1 MHHANKKRVLGKEDS
16 AINIDVIFLKS
27 ESSQKLQSEMKTIDS
42 ENIKPERLNDT
53 NQKDIVIVQKLNEQH
68 SNDLCCIIE
77 EEEAISEQNKIEKNS
92 DVYYSLDHSDRDVDE
107 KEVEENEIFLSVCST
122 INLIDNTDEDDDF
135 DNHLLVEKNEL
146 SDKQNH
152 SDSFSNILVDRE
164 VHYNKEDKHQP
175 FYSIKFVKL
184 EFHSAT
190 LKMFQEMENEEE
202 IGPNICYDIS
212 MVDILIVVYR
222 DNDELEKVLY
232 HTGGV
237 IEYVR
242 KYWVGFFPLLLIHLS
257 DTRVCEPPNES
268 NLSFLE
274 TQFSCIHRVIIRDII
289 NDSSFLLES
298 IVQYYL
304 HVHYLQCGHLPL
316 VRSSSLNHRLSSGQW
331 SCPGLCELHT
341 LNNKTGGD
349 REDKK
354 RSLLQS
360 VKRRF
365 TVRKDR
371 IRRSRSQSRKLWE

>member
-1 MHHANKKRVLGKEDS
+1 MLIEGNLDFTQIKHESLHHANKKRVLGKEDS
-16 AINIDVIFLKS
+16 ALDIDVIFLKS
-27 ESSQKLQSEMKTIDS
+27 ESSQELQSKMKTIDS
-42 ENIKPERLNDT
+42 ENIKPEKLNDT

-68 SNDLCCIIE
+68 SNDLCCIRE
-77 EEEAISEQNKIEKNS
+77 EEEAISEQNEIEKNS
-92 DVYYSLDHSDRDVDE
+92 DVFYSLDPSDRDVDE

-122 INLIDNTDEDDDF
+122 INLIDNTDEDDEF
-135 DNHLLVEKNEL
+135 DNQPLVEKNEL
-146 SDKQNH
+146 TYKHN
-152 SDSFSNILVDRE
+152 NILIDKE

-175 FYSIKFVKL
+175 VYSIKFVKL

-190 LKMFQEMENEEE
+190 LKMFQEIENEEE
-202 IGPNICYDIS
+202 IVPNICYDIS

-237 IEYVR
+237 IQYVR

-360 VKRRF
+360 VKRRL
-365 TVRKDR
+365 TVRKE
-371 IRRSRSQSRKLWE
+371 K